1 MNVEHDRERRQFVVR
16 TPEGEGQLV
25 YREPREGVV
34 DLTHTHV
41 DRALRGQGVA
51 EALAEAAFDFAREQ
65 GLRVVPSCSFVKGWV
80 EKNPDQQDILE

>member
-1 MNVEHDRERRQFVVR
+1 MNVEHETGSRRFVVR
-16 TPEGEGQLV
+16 TPEGEGQLT

-41 DRALRGQGVA
+41 DRSLRGQGVA
-51 EALAEAAFDFAREQ
+51 EALVEAAFAYARER

-80 EKNPDQQDILE
+80 EKNPDQQDVLA